1 MQQNLAPVVIE
12 IPYSARML
20 NIPEWVLAAR
30 KHANMTQGDLS
41 EKLGLTRGNISSWE
55 KGRHEPG
62 YRQLVKVSELTGYPL
77 PQMPQKAGVTP
88 RGAITSELD
97 FARPIYAWEYEGDL
111 PAGEFVMVPRLNVR
125 LSAGHGRDQVEIE
138 LEKSSPQ
145 AFRADWIRS
154 MGLKPSAL
162 AAMTASGESME
173 PTIFD
178 SDSLLMDTSQNEI
191 SDGKVYGLWYDGGER
206 VKRLFRLPGG
216 GLRIQSDN
224 ARFSPIEVQ
233 GDYTDTIRVLGRI
246 VHRSGQGGL

>member
-1 MQQNLAPVVIE
+1 
-12 IPYSARML
+12 ML

-30 KHANMTQGDLS
+30 QHAKMTQGDLG

-62 YRQLVKVSELTGYPL
+62 YRQLIKVSELTGYP
-77 PQMPQKAGVTP
+77 MPQQTP
-88 RGAITSELD
+88 APRAALSAANNELD
-97 FARPIYAWEYEGDL
+97 FGRPIYSWEYENDL

-125 LSAGHGRDQVEIE
+125 LSAGHGRDQVAVE
-138 LEKSSPQ
+138 LEKESPQ
-145 AFRADWIRS
+145 AFRAEWIRA
-154 MGLKPSAL
+154 MGLKPAAL

-178 SDSLLMDTSQNEI
+178 SDSLLMDTSQNEVT
-191 SDGKVYGLWYDGGER
+191 DGKVYGLWYDGGER

-224 ARFSPIEVQ
+224 PRYSPIEVQ
-233 GDYTDTIRVLGRI
+233 ADNAENIRVLGRI

>member
-1 MQQNLAPVVIE
+1 M
-12 IPYSARML
+12 S
-20 NIPEWVLAAR
+20 
-30 KHANMTQGDLS
+30 QGDLS
-41 EKLGLTRGNISSWE
+41 EKLGLTRANISSWE
-55 KGRHEPG
+55 VGRHQPS
-62 YRQLVKVSELTGYPL
+62 YRQLLKISELTGVA
-77 PQMPQKAGVTP
+77 MPENRSAP
-88 RGAITSELD
+88 AITPQLLVNQRLRNK
-97 FARPIYAWEYEGDL
+97 AAGLPIYAWEHESDL

-178 SDSLLMDTSQNEI
+178 SDSLLMDTSQNEV

-224 ARFSPIEVQ
+224 PRFSPIEVQ